1 MRVRVMVVM
10 LVRAC
15 FLGLRLVRMLVGMAL
30 VMAVPMV
37 MSVLKNNVDVILY
50 VFSSNDVNPGRADP
64 TAVNPLNLNMSI
76 HSECS
81 YGLPKQLGVN
91 SGMQQ
96 SA

>member
-1 MRVRVMVVM
+1 MRMRMMVVV

-15 FLGLRLVRMLVGMAL
+15 FFGLRLVRMLVGMAL

-37 MSVLKNNVDVILY
+37 MSIFKNNMGVILY
-50 VFSSNDVNPGRADP
+50 VFGSNDVNPGRADP
-64 TAVNPLNLNMSI
+64 TAVNALNLNMSI
-76 HSECS
+76 NSECC
-81 YGLPKQLGVN
+81 YGLPKQLGIN